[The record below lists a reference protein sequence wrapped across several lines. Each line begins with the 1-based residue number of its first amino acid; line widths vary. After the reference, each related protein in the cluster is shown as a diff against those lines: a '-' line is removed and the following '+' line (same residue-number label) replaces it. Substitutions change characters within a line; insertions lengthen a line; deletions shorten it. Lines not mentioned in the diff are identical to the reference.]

1 MISLIAGVLRIGGR
15 ETIGTFSGFTA
26 PGIHSTSYG
35 SSLQRGENFRM
46 TKKKILSL
54 LPSAA
59 LVLGLAIPAAAKSG
73 APSPS
78 PAPSPKPAAAAPVPP
93 ERHPHIREA
102 LAALRS
108 SKEDLEHAAHDFGGH
123 RVEAI
128 RSIEEA
134 IRQLEICLK
143 YDKD

>member
-1 MISLIAGVLRIGGR
+1 GGVLSGCASG
-15 ETIGTFSGFTA
+15 ETIDTFSGFTA

-59 LVLGLAIPAAAKSG
+59 LVLALAIPAAAKSG

-78 PAPSPKPAAAAPVPP
+78 PAPSPKPAAAAPAPP
-93 ERHPHIREA
+93 ERHPHIQEA
-102 LAALRS
+102 LAALRA
-108 SKEDLEHAAHDFGGH
+108 SKQALGHAPHDCGGH
-123 RVEAI
+123 RAEAI
-128 RSIEEA
+128 RAIDEA
-134 IRQLEICLK
+134 IHQLEICLK